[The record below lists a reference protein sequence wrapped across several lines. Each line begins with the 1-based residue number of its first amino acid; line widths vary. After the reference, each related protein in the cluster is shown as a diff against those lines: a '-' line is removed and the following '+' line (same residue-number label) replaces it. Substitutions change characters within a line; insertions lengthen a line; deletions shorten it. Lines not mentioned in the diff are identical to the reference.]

1 MLHRNRCDK
10 FRLRGAAMHFCMASL
25 DVGRLAPG
33 RRKRQTPQ
41 RKREM
46 GMSLVAFEDFAPG
59 ETRRYGDYVFTLPEI
74 VAFASRYDPQP
85 FHLDEEAGKNSILG
99 GLTASGWHTCS
110 ALMRMNVDH
119 WLAQTT
125 CLAGVGIEEN
135 RWLAPVRPGDRLS
148 AEMRTLEK
156 IDLRSRPDAGIV
168 TFATTLRNQAGVEV
182 MAQKSSILFARRERR
197 APDAVLA
204 PAPKR
209 PPAPEI
215 PERIDDAAAAMP
227 AHYAR
232 ARVGAYAELGETL
245 FTAPLIQ
252 DYARQYD
259 PFPFHLDEEAG
270 RAHLLGALSAAGFQT
285 AACWMGH
292 FVAFRRRMAEGEVA
306 SLASPGFSGLL
317 WRQPVL
323 VGDRIAFSTQVIAK
337 RATSKPNL
345 GLITSRNCGVN
356 QRGETALEF
365 YASVFAPI
373 EA

>member
-1 MLHRNRCDK
+1 
-10 FRLRGAAMHFCMASL
+10 
-25 DVGRLAPG
+25 
-33 RRKRQTPQ
+33 
-41 RKREM
+41 
-46 GMSLVAFEDFAPG
+46 MSFVAFDDFVPG
-59 ETRRYGDYVFTLPEI
+59 ETRSFGEYVFTTPEI

-85 FHLDEEAGKNSILG
+85 FHLDEEAGKKTILG

-119 WLAQTT
+119 WLAQTS

-135 RWLAPVRPGDRLS
+135 RWLAPVRPGDRIS

-168 TFATTLRNQAGVEV
+168 KFATSLRNQTGVEV
-182 MAQKSSILFARRERR
+182 MAQQSSILFARRERL
-197 APDAVLA
+197 APDTVLS
-204 PAPKR
+204 PASKR
-209 PPAPEI
+209 PPAPDI
-215 PERIDDAAAAMP
+215 PERIDDPAAAMP
-227 AHYAR
+227 TLYAQ

-245 FTAPLIQ
+245 FTAPFIQ
-252 DYARQYD
+252 EYARQYD
-259 PFPFHLDEEAG
+259 PFLFHLDEEAG

-285 AACWMGH
+285 AACWMRH
-292 FVAFRRRMAEGEVA
+292 FVACRSRISGGQVV

-323 VGDRIAFSTQVIAK
+323 VGDRIAFSTQVVAK
-337 RATSKPNL
+337 RETSKANL

-356 QRGETALEF
+356 QRSETVLEF

-373 EA
+373 EE